1 MATSDEDLLSF
12 EEFRQRVGA
21 AEYTVR
27 RALREL
33 GLRPI
38 PLLHDMRQTGYK
50 LEWVAQVRQWID
62 ARRGAGNG

>member
-1 MATSDEDLLSF
+1 MAMNDEGLLSF
-12 EEFRQRVGA
+12 EEFRQRVGV

-38 PLLHDMRQTGYK
+38 PLLRDMRQTGYK
-50 LEWVAQVRQWID
+50 EEWVAQVRQWID
-62 ARRGAGNG
+62 ARRGADGV

>member
-1 MATSDEDLLSF
+1 MANNDEELLSF

-33 GLRPI
+33 GIRPI
-38 PLLHDMRQTGYK
+38 PLLRDMRQTGYK

-62 ARRGAGNG
+62 ERRLSGGA